1 MTGDPIQLLSTDEFA
16 EKIKS
21 KYPEYQ
27 DMDNLELATKII
39 EKYPEYADQVDLKK
53 KDEGMDLPL
62 ADGFSGLSESE
73 EIEFQNFMNTNPDV
87 IAWKEQFVEKYK
99 EEPQIDGANYDY
111 RGAWKAGLTPSVS
124 EQDGL
129 YHWGSKGLD
138 GVDLKS
144 ESHPTRWK
152 SD

>member
-1 MTGDPIQLLSTDEFA
+1 MTGDEIQLLSIDEFA

-62 ADGFSGLSESE
+62 ADGFSDSQETEVTE
-73 EIEFQNFMNTNPDV
+73 EVVTQQTP
-87 IAWKEQFVEKYK
+87 
-99 EEPQIDGANYDY
+99 IDDTQE
-111 RGAWKAGLTPSVS
+111 WKAMYQSAFGIDPDQHGIQEDEALRQLAQEGEMLAS
-124 EQDGL
+124 EPMQDR
-129 YHWGSKGLD
+129 Y
-138 GVDLKS
+138 S
-144 ESHPTRWK
+144 EAVG
-152 SD
+152 